1 MLVWFA
7 KTFDAANMCALIKD
21 SSILINVWSPLAPI
35 HVALLPYLAPVI
47 IHYCH
52 ISKYI
57 TQKLT

>member
-7 KTFDAANMCALIKD
+7 KTFDAANMCALIRD

-35 HVALLPYLAPVI
+35 HVALLPYLAPEI

-52 ISKYI
+52 ISNG
-57 TQKLT
+57 Q